1 MKIPPIA
8 TYVEAML
15 KSVVNHS
22 CLGLS
27 DGSEDISHDVFQRV
41 LSDQGSD
48 LVTLYEGRLKE
59 LDLGT
64 GYSRL

>member
-8 TYVEAML
+8 TYLEAML

-22 CLGLS
+22 CLGLA

-41 LSDQGSD
+41 LSEQNPE
-48 LVTLYEGRLKE
+48 LVTLYEGRLNE
-59 LDLGT
+59 LDLGR